1 MRMLPAMFRWS
12 GFEVEQVTGQDCD
25 MVNLST
31 LISMFELFSLLDC
44 SSSLGIGD
52 VLVDTTQGL
61 DKGTIG
67 KVCSRAVTKG
77 LEDMNLPS
85 IPLRKSNFGLLWY
98 VFKPFIPYLSF
109 SCVWI
114 NITCYLDGFTLNHLL
129 MIRMWITLCYL
140 PHFDICLRHGYF
152 DKQGF
157 YLVG

>member
-1 MRMLPAMFRWS
+1 MASFANCIALSDRCLWAPKNDIGTKLHEMCMLQVINKFNFIDIQMLPAMFRRRD
-12 GFEVEQVTGQDCD
+12 FEVEQVTGQDWD

-31 LISMFELFSLLDC
+31 LISMFDLFSLLNC

-85 IPLRKSNFGLLWY
+85 IPLRKSNFGLL
-98 VFKPFIPYLSF
+98 
-109 SCVWI
+109 
-114 NITCYLDGFTLNHLL
+114 
-129 MIRMWITLCYL
+129 
-140 PHFDICLRHGYF
+140 
-152 DKQGF
+152 
-157 YLVG
+157 

>member
-1 MRMLPAMFRWS
+1 MQMLPAMFRWS

-31 LISMFELFSLLDC
+31 LISMFELFSLSDC

-98 VFKPFIPYLSF
+98 VFMPLIPYLSF

-114 NITCYLDGFTLNHLL
+114 NIVCNLDGFKLKQITTHFLL
-129 MIRMWITLCYL
+129 WYEFG
-140 PHFDICLRHGYF
+140 PY
-152 DKQGF
+152 
-157 YLVG
+157 